1 MKLALFAVAV
11 WVFMMPTLAQSQADT
26 FALLTETEHEMFERH
41 PAADGDAAISRN
53 LKLTVNDGP
62 SILVASPSGFQLKSP
77 VNFDVRIKPKNGVP
91 VVMSTFKVEYR
102 LGLIWANITGR
113 LLGHGSVIG
122 TQLKANGAEL
132 PNGKHKVRITVSD
145 ADGRKTRVEVSFA
158 VAN

>member
-1 MKLALFAVAV
+1 MKLTVVAVAV
-11 WVFMMPTLAQSQADT
+11 LVLVMLTLAQSQIET
-26 FALLTETEHEMFERH
+26 FALLTETELEMFERH
-41 PAADGDAAISRN
+41 STTDDAAAKTRN
-53 LKLTVNDGP
+53 LKLAINDGP

-77 VNFDVRIKPKNGVP
+77 VNFDVRIKPKDGVP
-91 VVMSTFKVEYR
+91 VVMSTLKVEYR

-132 PNGKHKVRITVSD
+132 PNGKHKVRLTVSD